1 MTTVTFINVRN
12 IRSLFDLID
21 NCKKPV
27 YLKSER
33 EIEVDLR
40 GNEEI
45 KKLLTLACSN
55 NCVEKMSVVISGQSD
70 MPRVINYLMSSR

>member
-12 IRSLFDLID
+12 TRSLFDLID

-33 EIEVDLR
+33 KIEIDLR

-45 KKLLTLACSN
+45 KKLLTMACSN
-55 NCVEKMSVVISGQSD
+55 NCVEKMSVVISSQSD
-70 MPRVINYLMSSR
+70 MPDVINYLMSNK

>member
-12 IRSLFDLID
+12 IKSLFNLID

-33 EIEVDLR
+33 DIEVDLR

-45 KKLLTLACSN
+45 KKMLTMACSN
-55 NCVEKMSVVISGQSD
+55 NGVEKMSVVISGKSD
-70 MPRVINYLMSSR
+70 MPKVINYLLSSK